1 MDSSARD
8 NKHLSDDGTGG
19 EISPVRHRLAHILEG
34 RDFPA
39 LSQQIIETISALD
52 DDASSLQR
60 LTNIVLREYSL
71 TLSVVRTANSVHYRR
86 AGRQIQS
93 ATRAMLLLGART
105 VRQLASS
112 LLLFDSYHRRSA
124 GLKDLMVLSLL
135 TANHAREVAHALGR
149 NDAEEAHLC
158 GMFRNLG
165 EVLIACHFQYDYA
178 QIQALMHD
186 KRQSEASAA
195 FAVLDF
201 HYEDLG
207 EELCRHWG
215 MPDSVAAAMRAR
227 LTKNTSELSAITAFS
242 HDLTHAIYRRD
253 PLRGDPRRDL
263 DEVIAK
269 HATRVKL
276 TREQVQRVVESAL
289 AETRELFV
297 HARVQVDARRLRQ
310 LSEAACA
317 ALGTNEPDDD
327 GWLKAANEA
336 QILAELRVKLA
347 QELESKIDPGSE
359 HDLGQV
365 VMLALEAALRGA
377 PFDRVVWFVLSPDRS
392 RLQAR
397 SGLGIGVDSLLSHF
411 DFPMSRTGGPLPA
424 ALLQRK
430 PLYVP
435 SDRAMTIPELR
446 FSSALGVG
454 QFGIFPIIVAGTI
467 VGGLYADRIAREPLP
482 DLEGRTYVASLAR
495 LVMKAIEARRHSAV
509 HFSRVETP
517 STAAR
522 ALRMPTVDGSMMS
535 VETKASLVVRLLQGE
550 DITVVSRTSGVAI
563 QHLEQWKTAFLDG
576 AVSRLGAA

>member
-1 MDSSARD
+1 MDSSAHSNR
-8 NKHLSDDGTGG
+8 HGPDDGTG
-19 EISPVRHRLAHILEG
+19 EETSPVRYRLAHILEG

-60 LTNIVLREYSL
+60 LTNVVLREYSL

-135 TANHAREVAHALGR
+135 TANHAREVANAVGR
-149 NDAEEAHLC
+149 KDAEEAHLC

-165 EVLIACHFQYDYA
+165 EVLIACHFQDDYA
-178 QIQALMHD
+178 RIQALMQE
-186 KRQSEASAA
+186 KRQTEASAA

-242 HDLTHAIYRRD
+242 HDLTQAIYRRD
-253 PLRGDPRRDL
+253 PMRGDPRRDL

-269 HATRVKL
+269 HASRVKL
-276 TREQVQRVVESAL
+276 TREQVQSVVESAL
-289 AETRELFV
+289 EETRELFV
-297 HARVQVDARRLRQ
+297 HARVQVDARRLRK

-317 ALGTNEPDDD
+317 ALGTTEPADD
-327 GWLKAANEA
+327 GWLKAQNEA
-336 QILAELRVKLA
+336 QQLHELRIKLA

-365 VMLALEAALRGA
+365 VTLALEAALRGA
-377 PFDRVVWFVLSPDRS
+377 PFDRVVWFVMSPDRS

-397 SGLGIGVDSLLSHF
+397 SGLGIGVDSLLSQF
-411 DFPMSRTGGPLPA
+411 DFPMSRAGGPLPA

-446 FSSALGVG
+446 FSAALGVG
-454 QFGIFPIIVAGTI
+454 QFGIFPIVVNGTV
-467 VGGLYADRIAREPLP
+467 VGGLYADRVAREPLP
-482 DLEGRTYVASLAR
+482 DLEGRTYVASITR
-495 LVMKAIEARRHSAV
+495 LVVRAIEARRHAAAQT
-509 HFSRVETP
+509 SRVETP

-522 ALRMPTVDGSMMS
+522 ALRTPTVDIATMS
-535 VETKASLVVRLLQGE
+535 VETKAALVVRLLQGE
-550 DITVVSRTSGVAI
+550 DITTVSRTSGVAV
-563 QHLEQWKTAFLDG
+563 QYLEQWKTAFLDG